1 MTQRHKKL
9 KGLLKEMEEVNW
21 RLTKEGFELHDY
33 GMDILKHYLN
43 RANEII
49 GERTAEEAKYDREV
63 IRWLRKGKDIKKS
76 IAKAN
81 EKYPTEAL
89 QLDDNNLAD
98 VQSHYEYQ
106 AEHEAIVEK
115 LNALNI

>member
-1 MTQRHKKL
+1 MRAAFRRTRFACPAECGAHSVRCIA
-9 KGLLKEMEEVNW
+9 GRN
-21 RLTKEGFELHDY
+21 D
-33 GMDILKHYLN
+33 MDILKHYLN

-81 EKYPTEAL
+81 EKYPTEAI
-89 QLDDNNLAD
+89 QLDDSNLAD

-106 AEHEAIVEK
+106 AEHEAIMEK
-115 LNALNI
+115 FNTLNT